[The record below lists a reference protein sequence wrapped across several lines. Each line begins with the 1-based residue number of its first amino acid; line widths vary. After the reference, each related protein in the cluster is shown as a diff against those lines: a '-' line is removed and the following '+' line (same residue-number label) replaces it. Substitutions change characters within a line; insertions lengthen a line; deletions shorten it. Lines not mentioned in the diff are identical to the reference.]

1 MGKLKGVTALTDV
14 TGFALLGH
22 LVEMA
27 EGSGLS
33 AVIDFKKVPQIIHT
47 IHEYVDQKSI
57 PGGTN
62 RNWDS
67 YGEKIGPVTDFQK
80 ALLAD
85 PQTSGGLLIAVD
97 VNAVEEVKNILHQF
111 GLDKF
116 IVPIGKMIAK
126 EEKVV
131 SI

>member
-1 MGKLKGVTALTDV
+1 M
-14 TGFALLGH
+14 GH

-33 AVIDFKKVPQIIHT
+33 AVIDFEKVPLIIKD
-47 IHEYVDQKSI
+47 IKLYVDQKSI

-67 YGEKIGPVTDFQK
+67 YGDKIGPLNDFEK
-80 ALLAD
+80 AMLAD

-97 VNAVEEVKNILHQF
+97 VNAVEEVKNILLQN
-111 GLDKF
+111 GLEKF
-116 IVPIGKMIAK
+116 TTPIGYLTTQQD
-126 EEKVV
+126 KVV
-131 SI
+131 SVAAL